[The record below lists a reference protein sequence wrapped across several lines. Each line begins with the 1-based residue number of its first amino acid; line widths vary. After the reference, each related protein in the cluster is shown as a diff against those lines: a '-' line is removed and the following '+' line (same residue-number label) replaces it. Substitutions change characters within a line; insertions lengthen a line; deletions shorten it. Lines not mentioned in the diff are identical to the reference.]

1 MARGDGPLLAPSR
14 VLRAS
19 APDAPVIAHVP
30 HAGTRIAADARATIL
45 LDDIALT
52 REQLVMTDWHTDRL
66 FDWVTRRGAT
76 AIVFEPSRL
85 VLDPER
91 FLDPAAEPME
101 RVGQGVVYTHTHDG
115 RPLRR
120 PDGALRARWIETL
133 YRPHHALLAQLV
145 TERLDRFDRCLV
157 LDCHSF
163 GSHPL
168 PSEADQAPDRP
179 DVCVGTDDWHTPP
192 TLADALETA
201 LRGEGFRVRRD
212 SPFAGA
218 LVPLDRYR
226 TDPRV
231 TAVMLE
237 VRRGLYCDETTG
249 TLRPD
254 WPDVAAAIERAC
266 VAAGLPFTMAANTP
280 PMTGGPSAAIEPGTA
295 NIPPMASDSPS
306 GEVPPILDR

>member
-1 MARGDGPLLAPSR
+1 
-14 VLRAS
+14 
-19 APDAPVIAHVP
+19 
-30 HAGTRIAADARATIL
+30 
-45 LDDIALT
+45 
-52 REQLVMTDWHTDRL
+52 MTDWHTDRL
-66 FDWVTRRGAT
+66 FDWVTGRGAT

-91 FLDPAAEPME
+91 FLDPTAEPME
-101 RVGQGVVYTHTHDG
+101 RVGQGVVCTHTHDG
-115 RPLRR
+115 RPLRHADER
-120 PDGALRARWIETL
+120 LRAHWIETL
-133 YRPHHALLAQLV
+133 YRPHHSLLAQLV
-145 TERLDRFDRCLV
+145 TDRLDRFDRCLV

-163 GSHPL
+163 GTQPL

-192 TLADALETA
+192 MLADALEAA
-201 LRGEGFRVRRD
+201 LRAEGFRVRRD

-237 VRRGLYCDETTG
+237 VRRGVYCDETTSV
-249 TLRPD
+249 LRPD

-266 VAAGLPFTMAANTP
+266 IAAGLPFTLAAGTLSAASDPPTASTP
-280 PMTGGPSAAIEPGTA
+280 STTDGPSAVIDPRTA
-295 NIPPMASDSPS
+295 GAPQ
-306 GEVPPILDR
+306 ILDR